1 MKFPFYYILPIFW
14 SAPILGLVLL
24 RGIIETTSKLT
35 YIGNFTSCLQMTF
48 NQIAELSFVTLIHFY
63 LFHFLSKYPKFPMIL
78 LNAFF
83 TSVYG
88 HIAFFQITDYNVGL
102 NGMQFINPS
111 AYQLW
116 VKRIGSYLD
125 HFTVPI
131 YSIPKRLKLDMSIK
145 LMLEVMKVKFNF
157 YVALFVVSFLL
168 ICLSLYILYWYR
180 LYIINSSFM
189 GMFLLAKLKGK
200 KVKNVEGTPVRTTT
214 LSEINN
220 GDKSNIPNGQ
230 EIENGN
236 NEENGQ
242 TPEMQ
247 IQDET
252 IEIKANNKTKCN
264 KILIALHILSVI
276 YIGTILYVLNSKLNM
291 KSIYYSKLSC
301 IQSAVLS
308 FSHFDKQLTQEVSD
322 NLVNYVREYLP
333 PGRRW
338 LDAREKPVFPAVHS
352 DMETFCAYNKNH
364 SDCANYKPSP
374 KVPLVKQLPNV
385 LFIVYESF
393 TPGTYLIDDEF
404 IIEHAS
410 REENDTLRYVTN
422 TKYYNS
428 WIMKHFNKIQDY
440 AVTFSGMSSLG
451 IPTASGFHS
460 LMTGMYPSQSF
471 YNILDGSLLHSD
483 DFPSMMKQYGY
494 RNLWIS
500 AAGYNFD
507 CINLWVFRRSAKEE
521 AMNRLQ
527 CKEAF
532 GDLIDDELQQKLV
545 GKKVIDSLKTCD
557 SKRVDQLTKKLKK
570 RGLDFPKWFDYAFYY
585 SLTKENAELLSLPQE
600 SAMKKTMWASDRV
613 STSQLIT
620 HWKQQKE
627 FMKKNIIN
635 SPLFGGII
643 TTDSHFE
650 FFGYDKSE
658 FYDYV
663 VNRKYLTREEWNRE
677 RFIRVNKYADKYVG
691 KLLEWIKENDPNTI
705 FVLTGDH
712 AVRKVPI
719 YEQDDTVI
727 DDVVYSSDCVHHSS
741 GCDSFFVTSG
751 MIGYFGDDPKVKEV
765 MHLDKIKG
773 KTMKLP
779 TDHND
784 LVYTVEDILNKL
796 NGTEMQPTHRRNR
809 NLMDLTY
816 NIVEHS
822 SNGTLK
828 EGIDEIDKSKWKGY
842 SFNHYNIDY
851 REGTNLLRVHPADV
865 SGAHFYTKA
874 SYPQCLKRRD
884 RYQHILGSKEAYQA
898 FERLQVRYAAENHLT
913 ATNTLYHYDFRNESC
928 VKEGHCEFPVPGE
941 YEMYY
946 DRKLPMI
953 WLLSIIKVAVIIWIV
968 VEAAGL
974 IVFAVNKMRNKNYF
988 VL

>member
-1 MKFPFYYILPIFW
+1 
-14 SAPILGLVLL
+14 
-24 RGIIETTSKLT
+24 
-35 YIGNFTSCLQMTF
+35 
-48 NQIAELSFVTLIHFY
+48 
-63 LFHFLSKYPKFPMIL
+63 
-78 LNAFF
+78 
-83 TSVYG
+83 
-88 HIAFFQITDYNVGL
+88 
-102 NGMQFINPS
+102 
-111 AYQLW
+111 
-116 VKRIGSYLD
+116 
-125 HFTVPI
+125 
-131 YSIPKRLKLDMSIK
+131 
-145 LMLEVMKVKFNF
+145 
-157 YVALFVVSFLL
+157 
-168 ICLSLYILYWYR
+168 
-180 LYIINSSFM
+180 
-189 GMFLLAKLKGK
+189 
-200 KVKNVEGTPVRTTT
+200 
-214 LSEINN
+214 
-220 GDKSNIPNGQ
+220 
-230 EIENGN
+230 
-236 NEENGQ
+236 
-242 TPEMQ
+242 
-247 IQDET
+247 
-252 IEIKANNKTKCN
+252 
-264 KILIALHILSVI
+264 
-276 YIGTILYVLNSKLNM
+276 
-291 KSIYYSKLSC
+291 
-301 IQSAVLS
+301 
-308 FSHFDKQLTQEVSD
+308 
-322 NLVNYVREYLP
+322 
-333 PGRRW
+333 
-338 LDAREKPVFPAVHS
+338 
-352 DMETFCAYNKNH
+352 
-364 SDCANYKPSP
+364 
-374 KVPLVKQLPNV
+374 
-385 LFIVYESF
+385 
-393 TPGTYLIDDEF
+393 
-404 IIEHAS
+404 
-410 REENDTLRYVTN
+410 
-422 TKYYNS
+422 
-428 WIMKHFNKIQDY
+428 
-440 AVTFSGMSSLG
+440 
-451 IPTASGFHS
+451 
-460 LMTGMYPSQSF
+460 
-471 YNILDGSLLHSD
+471 
-483 DFPSMMKQYGY
+483 
-494 RNLWIS
+494 
-500 AAGYNFD
+500 
-507 CINLWVFRRSAKEE
+507 
-521 AMNRLQ
+521 
-527 CKEAF
+527 
-532 GDLIDDELQQKLV
+532 
-545 GKKVIDSLKTCD
+545 
-557 SKRVDQLTKKLKK
+557 
-570 RGLDFPKWFDYAFYY
+570 
-585 SLTKENAELLSLPQE
+585 
-600 SAMKKTMWASDRV
+600 MKKTMWASDRV

-627 FMKKNIIN
+627 FMKKYIIN

-851 REGTNLLRVHPADV
+851 REGTSLLRVHPADV

-974 IVFAVNKMRNKNYF
+974 IVFAVNKMRNKIYF